1 MIIDG
6 AVMLDKEPTEGGSID
21 MWVEDGRTG
30 TGDNP
35 FGEIRLKRLAGDVEL
50 RIVYLDEAVGE
61 EGAEEEGSLLPDD
74 LAKPEAPVQPIGVTD
89 AEETEARIAYWI
101 KAEPEKLREFQKAW
115 RAQDS
120 IAFMIHSDVNLVD
133 EIGNGATCQDGY
145 CSINR
150 KASSDMADVIAQLE
164 PPALEP
170 GAMGG
175 VGGSPLMILD
185 TVDADLAERFAQ
197 NGYATL
203 ADIAAIP
210 DPAMATV
217 QMQVNISLNRL
228 SFIRRQAELI
238 LASSDVAREELGMG
252 DRVAE

>member
-1 MIIDG
+1 MQKITFHSVAQDG
-6 AVMLDKEPTEGGSID
+6 NYTVYDYQYQYH
-21 MWVEDGRTG
+21 
-30 TGDNP
+30 N
-35 FGEIRLKRLAGDVEL
+35 AGNDVFT
-50 RIVYLDEAVGE
+50 
-61 EGAEEEGSLLPDD
+61 
-74 LAKPEAPVQPIGVTD
+74 VTD
-89 AEETEARIAYWI
+89 ANSISAR
-101 KAEPEKLREFQKAW
+101 
-115 RAQDS
+115 
-120 IAFMIHSDVNLVD
+120 FMIHSDVNLVD

-170 GAMGG
+170 GDMGG
-175 VGGSPLMILD
+175 VGGSPLMILN

>member
-1 MIIDG
+1 
-6 AVMLDKEPTEGGSID
+6 
-21 MWVEDGRTG
+21 
-30 TGDNP
+30 
-35 FGEIRLKRLAGDVEL
+35 
-50 RIVYLDEAVGE
+50 
-61 EGAEEEGSLLPDD
+61 
-74 LAKPEAPVQPIGVTD
+74 
-89 AEETEARIAYWI
+89 
-101 KAEPEKLREFQKAW
+101 
-115 RAQDS
+115 
-120 IAFMIHSDVNLVD
+120 
-133 EIGNGATCQDGY
+133 
-145 CSINR
+145 
-150 KASSDMADVIAQLE
+150 
-164 PPALEP
+164 
-170 GAMGG
+170 MGG